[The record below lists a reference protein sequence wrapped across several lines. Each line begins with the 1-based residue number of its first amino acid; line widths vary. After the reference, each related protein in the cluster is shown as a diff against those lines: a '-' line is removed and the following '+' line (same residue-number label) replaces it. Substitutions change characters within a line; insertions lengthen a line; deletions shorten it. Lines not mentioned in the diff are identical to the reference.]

1 MKVTY
6 MKDIIQFLNSYGFYS
21 KEIKNLGLP
30 VRTFYYSHKHIWLNV
45 ENLEEDLYLVSQTT
59 AKKIKEP
66 VSYDEPIYGFTR
78 VQNGFAPLYNRPSA
92 REKIDKG
99 YIYEIE
105 V

>member
-1 MKVTY
+1 MKVVY
-6 MKDIIQFLNSYGFYS
+6 KKDIEQFINSYGFYS

-45 ENLEEDLYLVSQTT
+45 ENLEEDLCLVSQTT
-59 AKKIKEP
+59 VKKIKEP

-78 VQNGFAPLYNRPSA
+78 VKNGFVPLYNRPNA
-92 REKIDKG
+92 RGKIDNVF
-99 YIYEIE
+99 IYDIE